1 MGRPRSC
8 PSLLFCPVRSGI
20 RGSPGPPCHFA
31 PAMGESLAPEARMIA
46 TLVDA
51 ANNLALWIVLLVI
64 LGIFSRD

>member
-1 MGRPRSC
+1 
-8 PSLLFCPVRSGI
+8 
-20 RGSPGPPCHFA
+20 
-31 PAMGESLAPEARMIA
+31 MGESLAPEARMIA